1 MKKTI
6 YLFLLLLMPLSAAA
20 QEEIPTN
27 DITLT
32 AGNYTKALGDSA
44 YSNGEYEKAIDIYGK
59 IISEKGSSVQL
70 FYNLGNAYFRNNM
83 LGKAILNYERAL
95 LIDPTD
101 EDAKANLELA
111 QSRTKDELSEQYEIF
126 FISWFKEFTALLNVT
141 VWTVIGIVM
150 FVLLLLSLLL
160 LLFSK
165 NTGIRKISMAFAVI
179 SLIVTIF
186 ANISAYSLDSYMSDR
201 SHAIVMKEE
210 ASLKSTP
217 NNSGTVLIK
226 VHEGRKVKIADDTMS
241 DWKEIELEDGTV
253 GWVPSS
259 VIERI

>member
-1 MKKTI
+1 MKKII
-6 YLFLLLLMPLSAAA
+6 YIFLLLALPFCTAA
-20 QEEIPTN
+20 QDNVQANEATGMAEE
-27 DITLT
+27 
-32 AGNYTKALGDSA
+32 YTKAIGDSA
-44 YSNGEYEKAIDIYGK
+44 YSKGEYEKAIGIYEA
-59 IISEKGSSVQL
+59 IIADKGSSVQL
-70 FYNLGNAYFRNNM
+70 YYNLGNAYFRNNM

-101 EDAKANLELA
+101 EDAKANLEFA
-111 QSRTKDELSEQYEIF
+111 QSRMKDEISEQYEIF
-126 FISWFKEFTALLNVT
+126 FVSWFKGLTAIFNVT
-141 VWTVIGIVM
+141 VWAVIGIVS
-150 FVLLLLSLLL
+150 FAVLLVSLLL
-160 LLFSK
+160 ILFNK
-165 NTGIRKISMAFAVI
+165 NDALRKISIALAVV

-186 ANISAYSLDSYMSDR
+186 ANVSAYSLDSYMSDR

>member
-20 QEEIPTN
+20 QEEIPAN

-32 AGNYTKALGDSA
+32 AGNYTKALGDST
-44 YSNGEYEKAIDIYGK
+44 YSNGEYEKAIDIYEK